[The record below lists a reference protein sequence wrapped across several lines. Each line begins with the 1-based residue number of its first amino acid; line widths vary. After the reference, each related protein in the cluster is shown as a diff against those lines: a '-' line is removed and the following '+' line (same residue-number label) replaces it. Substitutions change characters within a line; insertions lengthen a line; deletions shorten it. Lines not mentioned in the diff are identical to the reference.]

1 MKSIVFAMGA
11 MTGLLGATAASAE
24 QLPGLYIAA
33 DTGYHWKS
41 DQKVTSDNTV
51 GASDQKFV
59 YNLST
64 KDQASADF
72 HVGWR
77 YDDHLRAEI
86 ELGYAPGKVN
96 AAMGP
101 KTDFG
106 IGKGAI
112 DSSICSSM
120 TPTVCSAPGGK
131 IDQTTLFVNGIYDLY
146 PEYSLH
152 PYIGVGIGLD
162 YVSGKVDGQLSQV
175 SQPIALKT
183 GKLAPAAQFIL
194 GVSSALTDNLSLDLG
209 YRLSYVGDVKYDTTM
224 GAGNYAPGSFKGHFN
239 NQTLMVGLRYSFG
252 KAPAVAAPPQAP
264 VPQPA
269 SAPVA
274 TPVPPVPPAVQP
286 AAAPQPVAPEARQFT
301 VYFRFNRSSLTPDA
315 QAVVHAA
322 ADYAVANHSTK
333 VAVVGHTDTSGSA
346 AYNIKLSQ
354 RRANATAKALVEDGV
369 DKSILAVS
377 WKGET
382 DLAVSTADGV
392 REPQNRRATIDV
404 LFQ

>member
-1 MKSIVFAMGA
+1 MKSIVFALGTI
-11 MTGLLGATAASAE
+11 TGLLGATAASAE
-24 QLPGLYIAA
+24 QLPGLYVAG
-33 DTGYHWKS
+33 DLGYHWKS

-51 GASDQKFV
+51 GSSDQKFV

-64 KDQASADF
+64 KDQTSADL

-77 YDDHLRAEI
+77 YSEHLRTEV

-146 PEYSLH
+146 PEFSLH
-152 PYIGVGIGLD
+152 PYVGVGVGLD

-175 SQPIALKT
+175 SQPITLKT

-194 GVSSALTDNLSLDLG
+194 GVSAALSDNLSLDLG
-209 YRLSYVGDVKYDTTM
+209 YRLSYVGDIKYDTTM

-239 NQTLMVGLRYSFG
+239 NQTLTIGLRYSFG
-252 KAPAVAAPPQAP
+252 KEAAPPPPVTAPTPAPAP
-264 VPQPA
+264 V
-269 SAPVA
+269 
-274 TPVPPVPPAVQP
+274 TPPPPPVPPAVAPVAAQP
-286 AAAPQPVAPEARQFT
+286 AAPEARQFT

-315 QAVVHAA
+315 EAVVRAA
-322 ADYAVANHSTK
+322 ADYATGNHSAK

-354 RRANATAKALVEDGV
+354 RRANATAKALVDDGV
-369 DKSILAVS
+369 DKSVLDVS

-382 DLAVSTADGV
+382 DLAVSTGDGV